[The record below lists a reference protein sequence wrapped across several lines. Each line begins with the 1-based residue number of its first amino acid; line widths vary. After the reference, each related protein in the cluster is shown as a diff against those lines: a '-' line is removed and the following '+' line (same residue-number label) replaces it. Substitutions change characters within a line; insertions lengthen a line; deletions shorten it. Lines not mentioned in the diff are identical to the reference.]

1 MIPQRSSVA
10 AVEGLGGWFVESF
23 INCIGQGVCIQG
35 RVSGDRIQGPL
46 PGLFSIEASFTYFAV
61 HRGKI
66 RVLLFSV
73 SLRAK
78 STLFPALADLF

>member
-1 MIPQRSSVA
+1 MMPQRSSVA

-35 RVSGDRIQGPL
+35 PL
-46 PGLFSIEASFTYFAV
+46 PGLFSIEASFTYFAI

-78 STLFPALADLF
+78 STFFPALADLF